1 MGAAPQGRQERK
13 EQTMGF
19 SGSDAGGFHWEG
31 FESGAPSQ
39 QHPPKPKK
47 PRKAIKSPVARV
59 AVNLLVTLLVGFI
72 YFYFE
77 LPALN
82 LQAPD
87 FYVFALLMCGVYCL
101 SAVITSG
108 FQGEGA
114 SHYFKFVKK
123 QCKIPMILALVLVA
137 LALVGS
143 LVGSVIFRAKSY
155 SELLPVEVGDFAAE
169 VDEISYDQIP
179 MLDKN
184 SAERLGDRKLGE
196 LSDMVS
202 QFEVVDDYT
211 QINYKGRPVR
221 VATLMYADLIKWF
234 TNRGDGLPAYILI
247 DMVTQ
252 SVELVRLQEGIK
264 YTNAEHLGRN
274 LYRHLRFHFPTYMFS
289 TPVMEVNEEGTPYWI
304 CPRIVKTIGL
314 FGGVDVQG
322 AVLVNAITGQC
333 EYCEEVPSW
342 VDNLYPAGLIVQ
354 QYDYYGMYHNGFFN
368 SIFGQRDV
376 TVTTDDYNYLAL
388 GDDVWVY
395 TGVTSTGGDQSNI
408 GFLLTNQRTKESKF
422 YSCAGATEQSAMA
435 SANGEL
441 QNLRYQATFPLLLNV
456 GGQPT
461 YFMAMKDAAELVKKY
476 AMVNV
481 QQYQIVATG
490 DTVAQCEQNYLAM
503 LSQNGLVDG
512 DAGLSGT
519 ETAEG
524 TIAEIR
530 SAVLD
535 GNTVY
540 FIRLT
545 GSDIFYSV
553 SAVDQTMAVILNVGD
568 QVTITYHPGEESI
581 LGGVEIEKR

>member
-1 MGAAPQGRQERK
+1 MA
-13 EQTMGF
+13 F
-19 SGSDAGGFHWEG
+19 SGSDAGGFRWEG
-31 FESGAPSQ
+31 FDSGAPSQ
-39 QHPPKPKK
+39 QKPPKPKK
-47 PRKAIKSPVARV
+47 PRKQIKSPAARV
-59 AVNLLVTLLVGFI
+59 LTNIAVTLAAGFL

-82 LQAPD
+82 LQSPD
-87 FYVFALLMCGVYCL
+87 FYTFALLLCAVYCGC
-101 SAVITSG
+101 AVFTSG
-108 FQGEGA
+108 FRGQGAGE
-114 SHYFKFVKK
+114 YFKFVKK
-123 QCKIPMILALVLVA
+123 QCRVPFFLAIGLVA
-137 LALVGS
+137 LALIGTVA
-143 LVGSVIFRAKSY
+143 GSVIFRAKSY
-155 SELLPVEVGDFAAE
+155 AALLPVEDGDFASE

-179 MLDKN
+179 MLDKF

-221 VATLMYADLIKWF
+221 IATLMYADLIKWF
-234 TNRGDGLPAYILI
+234 TNRGDGLPAYLLI

-252 SVELVRLQEGIK
+252 NVELVRLEEGIK
-264 YTNAEHLGRN
+264 YTNVEHFGRN
-274 LYRHLRFHFPTYMFS
+274 LYRHLRFNFPTYMFS
-289 TPVMEVNEEGTPYWI
+289 NPVMEVNEEGTPYWI
-304 CPRIVKTIGL
+304 CPRLVKTIGL
-314 FGGVDVQG
+314 FGGVDVKG
-322 AVLVNAITGQC
+322 AVLVNAISGECQ
-333 EYCEEVPSW
+333 YYEEVPPW

-354 QYDYYGMYHNGFFN
+354 QYDYYGMYHNGFLN

-376 TVTTDDYNYLAL
+376 KVTTDDYNYIAM

-408 GFLLTNQRTKESKF
+408 GFILTNQRTKESKF
-422 YSCAGATEQSAMA
+422 YSCAGATEHSAMA
-435 SANGEL
+435 SAQGQL
-441 QNLRYQATFPLLLNV
+441 QHLQYTATFPLLLNV

-461 YFMAMKDAAELVKKY
+461 YFMAMKDKAQLVKQY

-490 DTVAQCEQNYLAM
+490 DTVAECEQGYLAL
-503 LSQNGLVDG
+503 LSQNGVVDG

-524 TIAEIR
+524 AVAEIR

-540 FIRLT
+540 FIRLA
-545 GSDIFYSV
+545 GSDLFYSI
-553 SAVDQTMAVILNVGD
+553 SAVDQQLAVILNEGD
-568 QVTITYHPGEESI
+568 RVAVTYRPGEGSI
-581 LGGVEIEKR
+581 LDGVELTLR

>member
-1 MGAAPQGRQERK
+1 
-13 EQTMGF
+13 MGF
-19 SGSDAGGFHWEG
+19 SGSDAGGFRWEG
-31 FESGAPSQ
+31 FDSGAPSQ
-39 QHPPKPKK
+39 QKPPKPKK
-47 PRKAIKSPVARV
+47 PRKQIKSPAARV
-59 AVNLLVTLLVGFI
+59 LTNIAVTLAAGFL

-82 LQAPD
+82 LQSPD
-87 FYVFALLMCGVYCL
+87 FYTFVLLLCAVYCIC
-101 SAVITSG
+101 AVFTSG
-108 FQGEGA
+108 FRGQGAGE
-114 SHYFKFVKK
+114 YFKFVKK
-123 QCKIPMILALVLVA
+123 QCKIPVFLAVGLLA
-137 LALVGS
+137 LALVGT
-143 LVGSVIFRAKSY
+143 LAGSVIFRAKSY
-155 SELLPVEVGDFAAE
+155 SQLLAIEVGDFAAE
-169 VDEISYDQIP
+169 VDEISYNQIP
-179 MLDKN
+179 MLDKD

-221 VATLMYADLIKWF
+221 VATLMYADLVKWF

-252 SVELVRLQEGIK
+252 SVELVRLEEGIK
-264 YTNAEHLGRN
+264 YTNAEHFSRN

-289 TPVMEVNEEGTPYWI
+289 TPVMEVNEEGVPYWI
-304 CPRIVKTIGL
+304 CPRLVKTIGL
-314 FGGVDVQG
+314 FGGVDVSG
-322 AVLVNAITGQC
+322 AVLVNAITGECQ
-333 EYCEEVPSW
+333 YYEEVPSW
-342 VDNLYPAGLIVQ
+342 VDNLYSASLIMQ

-376 TVTTDDYNYLAL
+376 TVTTEGYNYLAL
-388 GDDVWVY
+388 GDDVWAY
-395 TGVTSTGGDQSNI
+395 TGITSTGGDQSNI
-408 GFLLTNQRTKESKF
+408 GFLLTNQRTKESKY
-422 YSCAGATEQSAMA
+422 YSCAGATEYSAMA

-481 QQYQIVATG
+481 QQYQIVSTG

-503 LSQNGLVDG
+503 LGQNGLVDG
-512 DAGLSGT
+512 DVGLSGT

-524 TIAEIR
+524 AIAEIR

-540 FIRLT
+540 FIRLV
-545 GSDIFYSV
+545 GSDLFYSI
-553 SAVDQTMAVILNVGD
+553 SAVDQPLAVILNDGD
-568 QVTITYHPGEESI
+568 QVTVTYRPGEGSI
-581 LGGVEIEKR
+581 LDGVEVALRP

>member
-1 MGAAPQGRQERK
+1 
-13 EQTMGF
+13 MGF
-19 SGSDAGGFHWEG
+19 SGNDAGGFQWEG
-31 FESGAPSQ
+31 FNSGAPSQ
-39 QHPPKPKK
+39 QQRAPKQKA
-47 PRKAIKSPVARV
+47 PRKQLKSPVARV
-59 AVNLLVTLLVGFI
+59 AVNLLVTLVVGFI

-87 FYVFALLMCGVYCL
+87 FYVFALLLCAAYCICAML
-101 SAVITSG
+101 TSG
-108 FQGEGA
+108 FQAQSAGN
-114 SHYFKFVKK
+114 YFKFLKK
-123 QCKIPMILALVLVA
+123 QCRIPFFLAIALVV
-137 LALVGS
+137 LALVGT
-143 LVGSVIFRAKSY
+143 LVGSVIFRAKTY
-155 SELLPVEVGDFAAE
+155 SQLLPIETGDFAAE

-179 MLDKN
+179 MLDKD

-221 VATLMYADLIKWF
+221 VATLMYADIIKWF
-234 TNRGDGLPAYILI
+234 TNRSDGLPAYLLI

-252 SVELVRLQEGIK
+252 NVELVRLEEGIK
-264 YTNAEHLGRN
+264 YTNAEHFSRN

-289 TPVMEVNEEGTPYWI
+289 YPVMEVDEEGTPYWI
-304 CPRIVKTIGL
+304 CPRLVKTIGL
-314 FGGVDVQG
+314 FGGTDVKG
-322 AVLVNAITGQC
+322 AVLVNAITGES
-333 EYCEEVPSW
+333 EYYEEVPSW
-342 VDNLYPAGLIVQ
+342 VDNLYSAGLIMQ

-368 SIFGQRDV
+368 SIFGQREV
-376 TVTTDDYNYLAL
+376 TVTTEGYNYLAL

-422 YSCAGATEQSAMA
+422 YSCAGATEYSAMA

-490 DTVAQCEQNYLAM
+490 DTVAECEQNYLNM
-503 LSQNGLVDG
+503 LSQNGVVDG
-512 DAGLSGT
+512 SASLSGT
-519 ETAEG
+519 ETVEG

-540 FIRLT
+540 FIKLI
-545 GSDIFYSV
+545 GYDAFYTV
-553 SAVDQTMAVILNVGD
+553 AAVDHPLAVILSTGD
-568 QVTITYHPGEESI
+568 QVTITYHPGEDSI
-581 LGGVEIEKR
+581 LTGVEIKKR